1 MQSTLLC
8 NAREFDDALLFI
20 EKISGPI
27 TSQVG
32 LHFLSPEELDESKV
46 MQDNM
51 YTFTYRKMVAQYHI
65 NFMDYNNAISQ
76 LRLILQDE
84 LKYYGMVEEKKDE
97 TEVDA
102 VEKLV
107 DDLKAEGGISAE
119 FKPIELS

>member
-1 MQSTLLC
+1 
-8 NAREFDDALLFI
+8 
-20 EKISGPI
+20 
-27 TSQVG
+27 
-32 LHFLSPEELDESKV
+32 
-46 MQDNM
+46 M

-84 LKYYGMVEEKKDE
+84 LKYYGMVQEKKDE
-97 TEVDA
+97 TEIDA

-119 FKPIELS
+119 FKLIDLS